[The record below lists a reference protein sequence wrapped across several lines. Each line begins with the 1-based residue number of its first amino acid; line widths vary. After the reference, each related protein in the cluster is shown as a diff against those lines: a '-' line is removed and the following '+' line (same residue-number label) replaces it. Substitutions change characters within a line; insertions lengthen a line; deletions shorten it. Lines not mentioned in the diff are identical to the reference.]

1 MSKRIQLHRDGG
13 DDDQLTR
20 LLRVE
25 YAAPAADEYWAD
37 LEGRILRTLR
47 DAEGRSVYADFVP
60 WARWTVAAAALLAL
74 SAGVLEWRARE
85 ADERMAYRNVLNSS
99 QPAARAALEKG
110 DQPAR
115 EETLRYLMTNY

>member
-20 LLRVE
+20 LLRAE
-25 YAAPAADEYWAD
+25 YAAPATAGYWD
-37 LEGRILRTLR
+37 LLEARILRTLR
-47 DAEGRSVYADFVP
+47 EADGSVYTDFLP

-74 SAGVLEWRARE
+74 SAGVLEWRARA